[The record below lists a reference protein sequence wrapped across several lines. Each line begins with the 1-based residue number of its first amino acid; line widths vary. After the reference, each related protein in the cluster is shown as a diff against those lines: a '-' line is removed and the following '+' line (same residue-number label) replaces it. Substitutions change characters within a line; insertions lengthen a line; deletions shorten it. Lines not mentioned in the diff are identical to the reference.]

1 MSERTGIITF
11 QGNGLTL
18 VGNELKVGDKAPDF
32 TLLDT
37 GLAPKTMADFA
48 GKAKIIV
55 TVPSLDTAVCNI
67 EARKFNEKAA
77 AMKDKVDVIVV
88 SMDLPFA
95 QARWAED
102 AGVKEIVLLSDHKDA
117 AFGQAWGVLIKE
129 LRLLTRA
136 VYVVDKD
143 GVITYVETV
152 PEITNE
158 PEYAAAVSAAE
169 SLS

>member
-18 VGNELKVGDKAPDF
+18 VGSELKVGDKAPDF
-32 TLLDT
+32 TLLDN
-37 GLAPKTMADFA
+37 GLAPKTMADYA
-48 GKAKIIV
+48 GKAKIVV

-67 EARKFNEKAA
+67 EARKFNEQASS
-77 AMKDKVDVIVV
+77 MKDKVDVIVV

-102 AGVKEIVLLSDHKDA
+102 AGVKDIVLLSDYMTADFA
-117 AFGQAWGVLIKE
+117 EAWGVLIKE

-143 GVITYVETV
+143 GAITYVETV

-158 PEYAAAVSAAE
+158 PDYAAAVGAAE
-169 SLS
+169 ALA